1 MAVLKSACAA
11 STCFCN
17 DATTAC
23 CAFRL
28 LSACTFS
35 CSEAMPWFASSMVP
49 AIAFSAL
56 QGGLG
61 LHQLGAGRFQSRLC
75 VDDIARSRALSG
87 LLGGLSCRHLR
98 AQAVN
103 HGGRSAG
110 LRLELRGIE
119 HGDQVSSLY

>member
-35 CSEAMPWFASSMVP
+35 CSEATPWFASQVLRPRRGQDVISEWRRADDGEKDRNTVTAVHFLLLSFGRNKAAEMKSSTAAQRCAKNSGDNGFRPVTNR
-49 AIAFSAL
+49 ITGAL
-56 QGGLG
+56 
-61 LHQLGAGRFQSRLC
+61 
-75 VDDIARSRALSG
+75 VK
-87 LLGGLSCRHLR
+87 
-98 AQAVN
+98 
-103 HGGRSAG
+103 
-110 LRLELRGIE
+110 
-119 HGDQVSSLY
+119 